1 MSSATWK
8 WEALKLGQEEAGD
21 QLLGG
26 GTGEGE
32 SGRGGLFGDGL
43 GYFASV
49 FL

>member
-8 WEALKLGQEEAGD
+8 WEALTLGEEEAGD
-21 QLLGG
+21 EMLGS

-32 SGRGGLFGDGL
+32 GWGACL
-43 GYFASV
+43 GMDWGIFASV